1 MAMAAS
7 RLTLLLFPR
16 DDDQF
21 SALVESL
28 AGTDGT
34 APDQLERQLR
44 AFYPRAVVH
53 RRDRL
58 GELDQS
64 AESWYVYRDGSA
76 VPARD

>member
-1 MAMAAS
+1 MATAAF
-7 RLTLLLFPR
+7 RLTFLVFPR
-16 DDDQF
+16 DDAQF
-21 SALVESL
+21 TALVESL

-34 APDQLERQLR
+34 APDQLEGQLR
-44 AFYPRAVVH
+44 VFYPQAVVH
-53 RRDRL
+53 QRDRL